1 MANIRLHNLT
11 KRFGEVTAVDDL
23 SLEIADREFLAL
35 VGPSGCGKST
45 VLRCIAGL
53 EELTRGEIFI
63 GDRRVNALSP
73 KDRDVA
79 MVFQNY
85 ALYPHMNV
93 RENLAFGLRLRTQPH
108 GLLAWALDRQAW
120 KRKREGIDRR
130 VQSVARMLELAEVL
144 GRRPRQLSGGQRQRV
159 ALGRAIVREPKA
171 FLMDEPLSNLDA
183 KLRVA
188 TRTELVKLH
197 RRLGVTTVY
206 VTHDQVEAMTMG
218 DRIAVM
224 NRGVLQQVDT
234 PLSLYNRPANR
245 FVAGFLGSPEMN
257 FLEGRVAARD
267 GDLWLETQSL
277 RLPLSELSLH
287 RDWNGQQV
295 TLGIRPEHILNGGP
309 KSGGNSNLASLEI
322 EVEVVEP
329 MGSSVL
335 LYLKAGAHTLLALW
349 GHEAAGQPPPE
360 RVSLDL
366 SMAHLFDTGSGRSL
380 CQPEGP
386 ATNFWTPRPGTSQAR

>member
-1 MANIRLHNLT
+1 MSPMAEIRLKNLT

-23 SLEIADREFLAL
+23 SLEIADREFLVL

-53 EELTRGEIFI
+53 EELTRGEILI
-63 GDRRVNALSP
+63 GERRVNTLSP

-93 RENLAFGLRLRTQPH
+93 RENLAFGLRLRTPPH
-108 GLLAWALDRQAW
+108 GPLAWLLDRRAW
-120 KRKREGIDRR
+120 MRKREGIDRR
-130 VQSVARMLELAEVL
+130 VRSVARMLELEDVL
-144 GRRPRQLSGGQRQRV
+144 GRRPKQLSGGQRQRV

-224 NRGVLQQVDT
+224 NQGILQQVDA
-234 PLSLYNRPANR
+234 PLRLYNRPANR

-257 FLEGRVAARD
+257 FLEGEVAALK
-267 GDLWLETQSL
+267 GELWLETRSL
-277 RLPLSELSLH
+277 RLPLSELNLH
-287 RDWNGQQV
+287 RDWSGRQV
-295 TLGIRPEHILNGGP
+295 TLGIRPEHVLKGGP
-309 KSGGNSNLASLEI
+309 GFEGNSSLVRLEI

-335 LYLKAGAHTLLALW
+335 LYLKAGSHTLLALW
-349 GHEAAGQPPPE
+349 GPEAAGDPPPE

-366 SMAHLFDTGSGRSL
+366 SRAHLFDGNTGRSIS
-380 CQPEGP
+380 GI
-386 ATNFWTPRPGTSQAR
+386 SSS

>member
-1 MANIRLHNLT
+1 MAEIRLHHLT
-11 KRFGEVTAVDDL
+11 KRFGEVRAVDDL
-23 SLEIADREFLAL
+23 NLEIADREFLVL

-63 GDRRVNALSP
+63 GDRRVNTLSP

-85 ALYPHMNV
+85 ALYPHMNI
-93 RENLAFGLRLRTQPH
+93 RENLAFGLRIRTPPR
-108 GLLAWALDRQAW
+108 GPLAWILDRKAW
-120 KRKREGIDRR
+120 MKKRKDIDGR
-130 VQSVARMLELAEVL
+130 VRSVARMLEIEGLL
-144 GRRPRQLSGGQRQRV
+144 GRRPKQLSGGQRQRV

-188 TRTELVKLH
+188 TRAELVKLH
-197 RRLGVTTVY
+197 RRLAVTTVY

-224 NRGVLQQVDT
+224 NQGVLQQVDT
-234 PLSLYNRPANR
+234 PLNLYNRPANR
-245 FVAGFLGSPEMN
+245 FVAGFMGSPEMN
-257 FLEGRVAARD
+257 FLEGRVAAR
-267 GDLWLETQSL
+267 GGELWLETESL
-277 RLPLSELSLH
+277 RLPLAAFGLD
-287 RDWNGQQV
+287 RDWSGKRV
-295 TLGIRPEHILNGGP
+295 TLGTRPEHILRDGTGP
-309 KSGGNSNLASLEI
+309 SGNSNLAPLEI

-335 LYLKAGAHTLLALW
+335 LYLKAGVHTLLALW
-349 GHEAAGQPPPE
+349 GPEAAEQPPPE
-360 RVSLDL
+360 RVTLDL
-366 SMAHLFDTGSGRSL
+366 SRAQLFAAGSGRSL

-386 ATNFWTPRPGTSQAR
+386 AKNFWTRRPGASQT

>member
-1 MANIRLHNLT
+1 MAEIRLQNLT
-11 KRFGEVTAVDDL
+11 KQFGKVTAVDNL
-23 SLEIADREFLAL
+23 NLEIADQEFLVL

-53 EELTRGEIFI
+53 EELTAGEIFI
-63 GDRRVNALSP
+63 GDRPVNALSP

-93 RENLAFGLRLRTQPH
+93 QENLAFGLRLRTPPH
-108 GLLAWALDRQAW
+108 SFLTRVLDRKAW
-120 KRKREGIDRR
+120 KRKRERISQR
-130 VQSVARMLELAEVL
+130 VQSVSRMLELQDVL
-144 GRRPRQLSGGQRQRV
+144 ARRPKELSGGQRQRV

-188 TRTELVKLH
+188 TRAELVKLH

-224 NRGVLQQVDT
+224 NQGVLQQVDS
-234 PLSLYNRPANR
+234 PLNLYHRPANR

-257 FLEGRVAARD
+257 FLDGQVAAR
-267 GDLWLETQSL
+267 GSDLWLETESL
-277 RLPLSELSLH
+277 ELPLAGLNLNQ
-287 RDWNGQQV
+287 DWNGRHV
-295 TLGIRPEHILNGGP
+295 TLGIRPEHIF
-309 KSGGNSNLASLEI
+309 KYKAQASGNSRLVSLEI
-322 EVEVVEP
+322 EVEVVES

-349 GHEAAGQPPPE
+349 GPEAASQSQPA
-360 RVSLDL
+360 RVNLDL
-366 SMAHLFDTGSGRSL
+366 SKVHLFAAGSGESL
-380 CQPEGP
+380 WQPEGLE
-386 ATNFWTPRPGTSQAR
+386 THFWARRPRTSQT